1 MYKLKDQIS
10 FKILL
15 PAIIILCFSLPANA
29 QFYYK
34 DQVATREIISRF
46 QLYKVNKVN
55 AVKLNSFQG
64 EEPVTE
70 GFICEQKV
78 NPAQNQ
84 LVTYTKTADAGESY
98 LTAVYNNQG
107 LLTKAI
113 DSTEETVSTSNYS
126 YDGNKRLVQ
135 LSIETKARDNSS
147 QSGEKHLWEY
157 NTQGK
162 P

>member
-1 MYKLKDQIS
+1 MYKDSIQIS
-10 FKILL
+10 FKLSL
-15 PAIIILCFSLPANA
+15 PALALLFFSLPVYS

-34 DQVATREIISRF
+34 DQVATREIISKF

-70 GFICEQKV
+70 GFVCEQKV

-98 LTAVYNNQG
+98 LTAIYNNQ
-107 LLTKAI
+107 
-113 DSTEETVSTSNYS
+113 
-126 YDGNKRLVQ
+126 
-135 LSIETKARDNSS
+135 
-147 QSGEKHLWEY
+147 
-157 NTQGK
+157 
-162 P
+162 